1 MSEKKDYKYL
11 FKILIL
17 GDSFVGKTNMLKR
30 FLHNDFDS
38 TNKETVGVEF
48 DSKNITLGE
57 NGKEEIVKAQIWDTA
72 GQERYRSLTK
82 AYYKG
87 AKGALLVYDIT
98 RRVTFENIDN
108 WLIDLRT
115 NGDKDILIILIGN
128 KSDLEDKREV
138 SKDEAETKA
147 EQYNTAFLETS
158 AKSGDNIT
166 KGFMELIEQIYKA
179 NMDNTPTEQNE
190 VKVEENKEE
199 GISLQKN
206 DDDKNIKKVGCCG

>member
-179 NMDNTPTEQNE
+179 NRDNTPTEQNE

-206 DDDKNIKKVGCCG
+206 DDDKNIKKGGCCG

>member
-179 NMDNTPTEQNE
+179 NKDNTPTEQNE

-206 DDDKNIKKVGCCG
+206 DDKNTKKGGCCG

>member
-48 DSKNITLGE
+48 DSKNITLEE

-179 NMDNTPTEQNE
+179 NKDNTPTEQNE

-206 DDDKNIKKVGCCG
+206 DDDKNTKKGGCCG